1 MSQNLRL
8 SAIILTG
15 ALTLSANAT
24 QLISNGDFQNP
35 LAEPWIITGATS
47 IVGEH
52 GGLSAMSV
60 PGNRYANMGGFG
72 YDIEGITQTV
82 DFGAVAGDASL
93 AFDLQWIDAE
103 DPNMAFLDITIG
115 STLVQ
120 RIDLGDTNF
129 LGITPLA
136 RRTYNV
142 GAFMGTG
149 AQDVKFFIRKDTQT
163 QFSVFIDNV
172 SLAARPVPEP
182 ATMTVLGFALAAMLR
197 RRKSA

>member
-1 MSQNLRL
+1 
-8 SAIILTG
+8 
-15 ALTLSANAT
+15 
-24 QLISNGDFQNP
+24 
-35 LAEPWIITGATS
+35 
-47 IVGEH
+47 
-52 GGLSAMSV
+52 
-60 PGNRYANMGGFG
+60 
-72 YDIEGITQTV
+72 
-82 DFGAVAGDASL
+82 
-93 AFDLQWIDAE
+93 
-103 DPNMAFLDITIG
+103 MAFLDITIG